1 MPSHSGKS
9 LLNDVKQQ
17 ERYREAQEGFPI
29 DYVAEFLTMR
39 GAKPVSVIMSPTGDD
54 GSTATVMLARAMS
67 ELGRSVVLV
76 DMSASG
82 APTRLMSAD
91 TGLAGILDLLVGDA
105 AFGETIHHD
114 RLSNA
119 HIVPQGIV
127 RSSQASRIR
136 ERLTMVV
143 GALSGTY
150 DSVLL
155 EFGAAEASD
164 LNHILK
170 HIDAELVLSLP
181 QGDKQVLRDALTDLE
196 REGYRQVIPMVNAPR
211 RASGET

>member
-1 MPSHSGKS
+1 MK
-9 LLNDVKQQ
+9 DVKQQ
-17 ERYREAQEGFPI
+17 DSQPETGEGFSI
-29 DYVAEFLTMR
+29 DYVAEFLSMR
-39 GAKPVSVIMSPTGDD
+39 GAKPLTVIISPTGDD

-82 APTRLMSAD
+82 APTRLMSSES
-91 TGLAGILDLLVGDA
+91 GLPGIMDLLVGEA

-119 HIVPQGIV
+119 HIVPQGAAHP
-127 RSSQASRIR
+127 SQASRVR

-155 EFGAAEASD
+155 EFGASEPIS
-164 LNHILK
+164 LTYLLK
-170 HIDAELVLSLP
+170 HVDAEIVLSLP
-181 QGDKQVLRDALTDLE
+181 QGEKEILGRTIAQLE
-196 REGYRQVIPMVNAPR
+196 DQEYPQIIPMITAPR
-211 RASGET
+211 NAGN